1 MAEQEV
7 IDIPLG
13 TKEIADTLK
22 ISESVVRKYALALE
36 KAGYEFEKSG
46 TARLF
51 KHHDVEIFRK
61 INKLTENSKLNVE
74 HAVAVVMTR
83 ATQTTSS
90 VAGSSAVIPTNGEN
104 NIQHDVSFMAV
115 ENQLKM
121 LQDAN
126 RMLMEAMAMQ
136 SAESDKRHQEFMM
149 EIKKQSDQLDK
160 QTQINKDL
168 NDKLSLA
175 VDLIHKLDSKVDKIE
190 ENEKKGFF
198 KRLFG

>member
-1 MAEQEV
+1 MAEQEI
-7 IDIPLG
+7 IDLPLG

-51 KHHDVEIFRK
+51 KHHDVETFRM

-83 ATQTTSS
+83 NTQTTSS
-90 VAGSSAVIPTNGEN
+90 VAGANAVVPTDQEITNQHNSALL
-104 NIQHDVSFMAV
+104 AV
-115 ENQLKM
+115 GNQLKM
-121 LQDAN
+121 QQDLIN
-126 RMLMEAMAMQ
+126 SLVEAITIQ
-136 SAESDKRHQEFMM
+136 RDESDKRHTELIGKIEKQE
-149 EIKKQSDQLDK
+149 QV
-160 QTQINKDL
+160 NKDL
-168 NDKLSLA
+168 NDKLSMA
-175 VDLIHKLDSKVDKIE
+175 VDLIQKLDGKVDKIE
-190 ENEKKGFF
+190 ENEKRGFF

>member
-1 MAEQEV
+1 MAKQEV

-22 ISESVVRKYALALE
+22 ISESAVRKYALALE

-51 KHHDVEIFRK
+51 KHHDVEVFRK

-74 HAVAVVMTR
+74 HAVTLVMSR
-83 ATQTTSS
+83 NTQTTST
-90 VAGSSAVIPTNGEN
+90 VAGTNAVIPTNQEN
-104 NIQHDVSFMAV
+104 TMQYDAALMAV
-115 ENQLKM
+115 GTQLKM
-121 LQDAN
+121 QQDLIN
-126 RMLMEAMAMQ
+126 SLVGKLEMK
-136 SAESDKRHQEFMM
+136 SVESDKRHKELT
-149 EIKKQSDQLDK
+149 EKIEKQL
-160 QTQINKDL
+160 QINKDL

-175 VDLIHKLDSKVDKIE
+175 VDLIQKLDGKMDKLE
-190 ENEKKGFF
+190 ENEKKSFF

>member
-1 MAEQEV
+1 MAEQEI
-7 IDIPLG
+7 IDLPLG

-22 ISESVVRKYALALE
+22 ISESAVRKYALALE

-51 KHHDVEIFRK
+51 KHHDIETFRM

-83 ATQTTSS
+83 NTQVTSS
-90 VAGSSAVIPTNGEN
+90 VAGVNAVVPTDQEIMN
-104 NIQHDVSFMAV
+104 QHDSTLLAV
-115 ENQLKM
+115 GNQLKM
-121 LQDAN
+121 QQDLIN
-126 RMLMEAMAMQ
+126 SLMEAIAIQ
-136 SAESDKRHQEFMM
+136 RDESDKRHAELIGKI
-149 EIKKQSDQLDK
+149 EKQDQVN
-160 QTQINKDL
+160 TDL

-175 VDLIHKLDSKVDKIE
+175 VDLIQKLDSKVDKIE

>member
-1 MAEQEV
+1 MAGQEI
-7 IDIPLG
+7 IDLPLG

-22 ISESVVRKYALALE
+22 ISESAVRKYALALE

-51 KHHDVEIFRK
+51 KHHDVETFRM

-83 ATQTTSS
+83 NTQTTSS
-90 VAGSSAVIPTNGEN
+90 VAGENAVVPTDQE
-104 NIQHDVSFMAV
+104 IMTQHNSLLLAV
-115 ENQLKM
+115 GNQLKM
-121 LQDAN
+121 QQDLINSLVESIAIQ
-126 RMLMEAMAMQ
+126 RD
-136 SAESDKRHQEFMM
+136 ESDKRHAELIGEIEKQE
-149 EIKKQSDQLDK
+149 QV
-160 QTQINKDL
+160 NKDL

-175 VDLIHKLDSKVDKIE
+175 VDLIKKLDSKVDKIE

>member
-1 MAEQEV
+1 MAEQEI
-7 IDIPLG
+7 IDLPLG

-22 ISESVVRKYALALE
+22 ISESAVRKYALALE

-51 KHHDVEIFRK
+51 KHHDIETFRM

-83 ATQTTSS
+83 NTQVTSS
-90 VAGSSAVIPTNGEN
+90 VAGVNAVVPTDQEIMN
-104 NIQHDVSFMAV
+104 QHDSTLLAV
-115 ENQLKM
+115 GNQLKM
-121 LQDAN
+121 QQDLIN
-126 RMLMEAMAMQ
+126 SLMEAIAIQ
-136 SAESDKRHQEFMM
+136 RDESDKRHAELIGKI
-149 EIKKQSDQLDK
+149 EKQDQV
-160 QTQINKDL
+160 NKDL

-175 VDLIHKLDSKVDKIE
+175 VDLIQKLDSKVDKIE